1 MTGTVVK
8 PGVQEPEAA
17 LARAG
22 RPLDEGE
29 AQARREQEGVPA
41 AGRRRSGLQFMVA
54 GAFCFSV
61 MSLLVKLAGERLPTQ
76 EIVFARSALMAAICA
91 ALLRSRGVPL
101 AGQKHRLLVL
111 RGLFGF
117 GSLSCFYY
125 GVVHLPLA
133 DATVI
138 QYTNAVFTSL
148 FAVFALKERLRPLE
162 LACLALALTGVL
174 VAARPSFLFPA
185 AARLPAVPVAVALAG
200 ACFSGAAYVTVR
212 RIETEDP
219 LVVIFYFSAIGTIGS
234 LPFLVHSGLWP
245 TPLEWLLLLGVGLTT
260 QAGQVLLTHALYRER
275 AGRVSSAGLVQIVF
289 ALAWGALWF
298 GELPDRLA
306 VIGALMIVGAVLAL
320 GPVGRALAP
329 VPGSPSIAANRPRPP
344 G

>member
-1 MTGTVVK
+1 MTARRGEAE
-8 PGVQEPEAA
+8 VQEQEAA
-17 LARAG
+17 SSLGDRPPGDAVAPAG
-22 RPLDEGE
+22 GQWDG
-29 AQARREQEGVPA
+29 A
-41 AGRRRSGLQFMVA
+41 APGGSRRSGIEFMVA

-76 EIVFARSALMAAICA
+76 EIVFARSAIMAAICA

-101 AGQKHRLLVL
+101 AGRKHRLLVL

-148 FAVFALKERLRPLE
+148 FAVFALRERLRPLE
-162 LACLALALTGVL
+162 LLCLALALTGVL

-185 AARLPAVPVAVALAG
+185 AARLPAVPVVVALAG
-200 ACFSGAAYVTVR
+200 AVFSGAAYVTVR

-234 LPFLVHSGLWP
+234 LPFLVRSGLWP
-245 TPLEWLLLLGVGLTT
+245 TPLEWLLLLGVGVTT

-289 ALAWGALWF
+289 ALAWGAIWF
-298 GELPDRLA
+298 GEFPDRLA
-306 VIGALMIVGAVLAL
+306 VIGALMIVGSVLAL
-320 GPVGRALAP
+320 GPAGRALAP
-329 VPGSPSIAANRPRPP
+329 LPGSPSIAANRPRPP